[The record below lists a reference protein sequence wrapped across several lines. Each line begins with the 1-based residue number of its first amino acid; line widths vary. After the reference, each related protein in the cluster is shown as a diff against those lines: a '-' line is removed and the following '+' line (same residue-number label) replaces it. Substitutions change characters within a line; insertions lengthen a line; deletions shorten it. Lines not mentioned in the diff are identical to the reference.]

1 MIFGL
6 RKEGHL
12 EMRNGKIIFSICFI
26 LGITWLTLSPCLRN
40 DFVNLDDHRYVTE
53 NRLIMDL
60 SWKNIKSILSQFHA
74 GHYHPLTLLSF
85 SLEFHFFKLNPLA
98 YHTTNLL
105 LHLLNSLLVFWL
117 IRWLKGSLFTSWVV
131 ALLFSIHPLH
141 VESVAWVSQR
151 KDLLYSFFFLGSW
164 ISYLHYRKTKSN
176 RDYFL
181 SLALFVLSLL
191 SKGMAITLPIV
202 LLLSDYLLHRTLDRR
217 ALIEKIPFLLLS
229 FLFGIIGLF
238 AQARAE
244 TGSPGSSPLF
254 EQLLTISFVLTS
266 FLSKLILPIRLSC
279 NHPYFKPAEFA
290 WGYILLYPSLIAGL
304 SFLGILFSRW
314 SRKIPFGL
322 LFFLITLLPVLPLK
336 IIAERYTY
344 IPYIGIFY
352 IIGEGLSGLLRWQFP
367 FSKIVRIF
375 FLILFTGTVAA
386 LAILSHQRCQVWK
399 DSLTLWNDVLKK
411 YPNSQSAYHHRGTAY
426 LNMGEYERAIND
438 FHQALRMNPGHPKTY
453 SVYHNLG
460 ATYHN
465 KKEFD
470 EAISYYS
477 RSIQKKPDYH
487 LAYHHRGLAYI
498 EKGEYDRAIADFNKV
513 IEINP
518 RFAEAYYNR
527 GNLYMQTDR
536 FDQAVSDYTR
546 AIELNP
552 KFYLAFYN
560 RGMAY
565 ASNGL
570 HDQAISD
577 FTKAILIHPGYGEAY
592 TNRGASYFLN
602 GLFEEALSDFNRAIE
617 INPKEAIAYYNRAQ
631 LRTRKG
637 LYELALSDLNQAL
650 SINPTYSEA
659 YLHKAILCEKL
670 GRKEEA
676 MEAYKSFLRAAPSQ
690 YLKQIEFARNRL
702 KELSP
707 PGAEKVRR

>member
-1 MIFGL
+1 M
-6 RKEGHL
+6 
-12 EMRNGKIIFSICFI
+12 
-26 LGITWLTLSPCLRN
+26 
-40 DFVNLDDHRYVTE
+40 
-53 NRLIMDL
+53 
-60 SWKNIKSILSQFHA
+60 
-74 GHYHPLTLLSF
+74 
-85 SLEFHFFKLNPLA
+85 EFYFFKLNPLA

-105 LHLLNSLLVFWL
+105 LHLINSLLVFWL

-176 RDYFL
+176 RDYLL

-202 LLLSDYLLHRTLDRR
+202 LLLSDYLLHRTFDKRSLV
-217 ALIEKIPFLLLS
+217 EKIPFLLLG

-238 AQARAE
+238 AQVRAE

-279 NHPYFKPAEFA
+279 YHPYFKPAELS
-290 WGYILLYPSLIAGL
+290 WGYILLYPSLIVSL

-344 IPYIGIFY
+344 LPYIGIFY
-352 IIGEGLSGLLRWQFP
+352 IIGEGLSGLLRWRFP
-367 FSKIVRIF
+367 FTKIARIF
-375 FLILFTGTVAA
+375 ILILFTGTIAA

-411 YPNSQSAYHHRGTAY
+411 YPNSQPAYHHRGTAY
-426 LNMGEYERAIND
+426 LNMGEYERAISD
-438 FHQALRMNPGHPKTY
+438 YHQALRVNPGHPQTY

-460 ATYHN
+460 AAYHN
-465 KKEFD
+465 QKEFD
-470 EAISYYS
+470 RAISHYS
-477 RSIQKKPDYH
+477 QSIEKKPDYF

-527 GNLYMQTDR
+527 GNAYLKQNLTDH
-536 FDQAVSDYTR
+536 AISDYTK
-546 AIELNP
+546 AIEINP
-552 KFYLAFYN
+552 KFYLAYYN
-560 RGMAY
+560 RGNAY
-565 ASNGL
+565 VTIGL
-570 HDQAISD
+570 HDHAISDFNKAIGIYPGYSEAFTNRGVAYLAKGLYEQALSDFTKAIEINPKGAIAYYNRGYILSRKGLYDQAISD
-577 FTKAILIHPGYGEAY
+577 FH
-592 TNRGASYFLN
+592 
-602 GLFEEALSDFNRAIE
+602 
-617 INPKEAIAYYNRAQ
+617 
-631 LRTRKG
+631 
-637 LYELALSDLNQAL
+637 QAL
-650 SINPTYSEA
+650 SINRRYSEA
-659 YLHKAILCEKL
+659 YIQKALLCEKV
-670 GRKEEA
+670 GEFKEA
-676 MEAYKSFLRAAPSQ
+676 IEAYRGFIQTAPPQ
-690 YLKQIEFARNRL
+690 YAKQIQFARNRI
-702 KELSP
+702 KELSL
-707 PGAEKVRR
+707 PGFEKFRR

>member
-1 MIFGL
+1 
-6 RKEGHL
+6 
-12 EMRNGKIIFSICFI
+12 MRNRKIIFSICFI

-60 SWKNIKSILSQFHA
+60 SWKSIKSILSQFHA

-105 LHLLNSLLVFWL
+105 LHLINSLLVFWL

-164 ISYLHYRKTKSN
+164 ISYLHYRKTTNN
-176 RDYFL
+176 RDYLL
-181 SLALFVLSLL
+181 SLALFTLSLL

-217 ALIEKIPFLLLS
+217 ALVEKSPFLLLG

-238 AQARAE
+238 AQAQAE

-266 FLSKLILPIRLSC
+266 FLFKLLLPIRLSC
-279 NHPYFKPAEFA
+279 YHPYFEPAELS
-290 WGYILLYPSLIAGL
+290 WGYILLYPSLIVGL
-304 SFLGILFSRW
+304 SFFGILFSRW

-344 IPYIGIFY
+344 LPYIGIFY
-352 IIGEGLSGLLRWQFP
+352 IIGEGLSELLRWRFP
-367 FSKIVRIF
+367 FTKIARIF
-375 FLILFTGTVAA
+375 FLILFTGTIAA

-426 LNMGEYERAIND
+426 LNMGEYERAISD
-438 FHQALRMNPGHPKTY
+438 YHQALRVNPDHPQTY

-460 ATYHN
+460 AAYHN
-465 KKEFD
+465 QKEFD
-470 EAISYYS
+470 RAISHYS
-477 RSIQKKPDYH
+477 QSIEKKPDYF
-487 LAYHHRGLAYI
+487 LAYHHRGLTYT
-498 EKGEYDRAIADFNKV
+498 EKGEYNRAIADFNKV

-527 GNLYMQTDR
+527 GNAYLKQNLTDH
-536 FDQAVSDYTR
+536 AISDYTK
-546 AIELNP
+546 AIEINP
-552 KFYLAFYN
+552 KFYLAYYN
-560 RGMAY
+560 RGNAY
-565 ASNGL
+565 VTRGL
-570 HDQAISD
+570 HDHAISDFNKAIEIYPGYAEAFTSRGAIYLFKALYEQALSDFTKAIEINPKGAIAYYNRGYILSRKGLYDQAISD
-577 FTKAILIHPGYGEAY
+577 FH
-592 TNRGASYFLN
+592 
-602 GLFEEALSDFNRAIE
+602 
-617 INPKEAIAYYNRAQ
+617 
-631 LRTRKG
+631 
-637 LYELALSDLNQAL
+637 QAL
-650 SINPTYSEA
+650 SINRRYSEA
-659 YLHKAILCEKL
+659 YIQKALLCEKV
-670 GRKEEA
+670 GEFKEA
-676 MEAYKSFLRAAPSQ
+676 IEAYRGFIQTAPPQ
-690 YLKQIEFARNRL
+690 YAKQIQFARNRI
-702 KELSP
+702 KELSLL
-707 PGAEKVRR
+707 GSEKFRR